1 MYDNLSKVLQEAN
14 ELINHYN
21 QLNQLAQSQ
30 AKEIAELK
38 AEKATLEGKLS
49 DETERSRP

>member
-14 ELINHYN
+14 EMVNHYN

-30 AKEIAELK
+30 LKEITELK
-38 AEKATLEGKLS
+38 AEIERLTTDLGEK
-49 DETERSRP
+49 TERSRP